1 MSKIRLLTKASISS
15 LLISTMVLACSRR
28 SSATSNRLRSM
39 QFLDSV
45 IHLDI
50 RSAMWIYR
58 SKFIYDLMDRNH
70 QPPTGELL

>member
-15 LLISTMVLACSRR
+15 LLMSTMVLACSRR

-39 QFLDSV
+39 QF

-50 RSAMWIYR
+50 RSDLCISR
-58 SKFIYDLMDRNH
+58 SKFIYNLMHRTR
-70 QPPTGELL
+70 QG